1 MHVAFIVEGV
11 ERELDLD
18 VATGQG
24 TVGDLAAALS
34 WDSPGAGL
42 LIDGRYW
49 AADTPLGDLSLR
61 QGAVLAPASGPP
73 PSPTAPE
80 TAAVLSVAG
89 GLGAGATIDL
99 APGRHTMGR
108 DPEAADVVLD
118 HPTISPAHTRLDV
131 SPEGLV
137 VVADL
142 ES

>member
-34 WDSPGAGL
+34 WDTAASGL
-42 LIDGRYW
+42 IIDGRYW

-61 QGAVLAPASGPP
+61 QGAVLEPATGPP
-73 PSPTAPE
+73 PGTSAPE
-80 TAAVLSVAG
+80 PAAVLSVAG

-99 APGRHTMGR
+99 P
-108 DPEAADVVLD
+108 
-118 HPTISPAHTRLDV
+118 
-131 SPEGLV
+131 
-137 VVADL
+137 
-142 ES
+142 